1 VLCQLSAR
9 RNFISLDPSRGG
21 KKKSPGTNI
30 LGSSIGTIV
39 YHNMAGDLAKSGLY
53 IDELSK
59 VRVLEPE
66 VAHETSELKE
76 QCRDFVESK
85 Y

>member
-1 VLCQLSAR
+1 MYDRSVA
-9 RNFISLDPSRGG
+9 
-21 KKKSPGTNI
+21 GTNI
-30 LGSSIGTIV
+30 LGSIIGTIV
-39 YHNMAGDLAKSGLY
+39 YRKMAGALAKAGLY

-66 VAHETSELKE
+66 VAHETNELKE
-76 QCRDFVESK
+76 QCRDFVESN

>member
-1 VLCQLSAR
+1 
-9 RNFISLDPSRGG
+9 
-21 KKKSPGTNI
+21 
-30 LGSSIGTIV
+30 
-39 YHNMAGDLAKSGLY
+39 MAGALEKAGLY

-59 VRVLEPE
+59 ARVLEPE
-66 VAHETSELKE
+66 VAHETNELKE

>member
-1 VLCQLSAR
+1 MPCQPPQDEILSSW
-9 RNFISLDPSRGG
+9 SLVG
-21 KKKSPGTNI
+21 KKSPGTYI
-30 LGSSIGTIV
+30 LGSIIGTIV
-39 YHNMAGDLAKSGLY
+39 YHKMAGALAKDGLY

>member
-1 VLCQLSAR
+1 MQSINLWFQLLTHFLYR
-9 RNFISLDPSRGG
+9 
-21 KKKSPGTNI
+21 K
-30 LGSSIGTIV
+30 
-39 YHNMAGDLAKSGLY
+39 MAGALAKAGLY

-76 QCRDFVESK
+76 ECRDFVESK

>member
-1 VLCQLSAR
+1 
-9 RNFISLDPSRGG
+9 
-21 KKKSPGTNI
+21 
-30 LGSSIGTIV
+30 
-39 YHNMAGDLAKSGLY
+39 MAGALAKAGLY

-85 Y
+85 YRTQIIFH

>member
-1 VLCQLSAR
+1 VCLAETPHDEISSAW
-9 RNFISLDPSRGG
+9 FLVGVE
-21 KKKSPGTNI
+21 KSPGTYI

-39 YHNMAGDLAKSGLY
+39 YHNMAGALAKSGLY